1 MAGGAAHRTERLMC
15 LLFLIKARGRRG
27 ITRAELRECVDD
39 YANCASETAFERML
53 ERDKS
58 DLRDV
63 GVVLEVVQR
72 DNYHEDQS
80 AYVLGPGTLL
90 SMPVSFDADELRVLG
105 LAAEAWD
112 RGTWSAMAHG
122 ALRKLEVLADAYPAE
137 PIPRI
142 SIGVDAHLEP
152 IRRAIRGRK
161 SIQFDYRRPGDA
173 DPLTRHVEPW
183 GLLYRNGGWYCVG
196 FDLDRGATRVFRT
209 SRIDGAVRT
218 TGDATTPVDANWP
231 LDARDDTTAATT
243 LRCTLLVQ
251 PGHGWTWRN
260 AGSEHGQR
268 KCGSQEYDV
277 VTVDL
282 RDRDDVIAALACAAP
297 EVLVAGPTD
306 LRARVVRHLEGVL
319 HG

>member
-1 MAGGAAHRTERLMC
+1 MAAGAAHRTERLMC

-63 GVVLEVVQR
+63 GVVLDVVQR

-122 ALRKLEVLADAYPAE
+122 ALRKLEVLADAYPTE
-137 PIPRI
+137 PTPRI

-161 SIQFDYRRPGDA
+161 SIQFGYRRPGDA
-173 DPLTRHVEPW
+173 DPLSRHVEPW

-209 SRIDGAVRT
+209 SRIDGAIATV
-218 TGDATTPVDANWP
+218 GDASTPVDANWP
-231 LDARDDTTAATT
+231 LDARDDTAAAST

-260 AGSEHGQR
+260 GGTEHGR
-268 KCGSQEYDV
+268 RECGAREYDV
-277 VTVDL
+277 IAIDL
-282 RDRDDVIAALACAAP
+282 RDRDDIIAALACAAP
-297 EVLVAGPTD
+297 EVLVAEPVD